1 MKNQNLSIEYLK
13 SAIPLATVIGS
24 IIELHNGKGLCPFH
38 ADRNPSLSIK
48 GERFRCFACGEHG
61 DVIDFVKKYHHLDT
75 SGAIKMLAT
84 KAGIKPGTIT
94 PSERVAMQRE
104 RSKRE
109 SRAALVARYKAWI
122 HEHELETALSLRIL
136 RKVKADWTDFSL
148 CGLEKL
154 AAVQIEID
162 YMEYFY
168 SEVFC
173 GKNEAE
179 RLSLYKRRKG

>member
-61 DVIDFVKKYHHLDT
+61 DVIDFIKKYHHLDT
-75 SGAIKMLAT
+75 GGAIKMLAT
-84 KAGIKPGTIT
+84 KAGIKSGTIT

-109 SRAALVARYKAWI
+109 RRAALVAVLDRWIREQRDTIAPLLRGTRQLLTRGISYKTAVTLGAKFFDDYAYIEHI
-122 HEHELETALSLRIL
+122 HDEIL
-136 RKVKADWTDFSL
+136 AKDDR
-148 CGLEKL
+148 
-154 AAVQIEID
+154 AAQ
-162 YMEYFY
+162 
-168 SEVFC
+168 
-173 GKNEAE
+173 
-179 RLSLYKRRKG
+179 LHLYKMEKGI